1 MDGIIFD
8 VDGTLWDST
17 ETVAESWNK
26 AIAENS
32 DLDIT
37 IDGDILKNLFGKT
50 MDEIYEILFPSLS
63 RKEQE
68 RLGNL
73 CFAYENSLLETR
85 PGTLYEGVQETLLR
99 LSKKH
104 KLFIVSNCQC
114 GYIELFL
121 KASGLLAVIKDH
133 LCFGQTQTPKGDTIR
148 TLMERNGLKNP
159 LYIGDT
165 MGDWQACREA
175 GIPFV
180 FAEYGFGN
188 VPEAKV
194 KIGSISELPDILTDK
209 QIDF

>member
-17 ETVAESWNK
+17 ETVAQSWSR

-37 IDGDILKNLFGKT
+37 IDGDILKKLFGKT
-50 MDEIYEILFPSLS
+50 MDEIYEVLFPALS
-63 RKEQE
+63 REEQE
-68 RLGNL
+68 RLGSL

-85 PGTLYEGVQETLLR
+85 PGTLYQGVQETLLR

-121 KASGLLAVIKDH
+121 KASGLSPVIKDH
-133 LCFGQTQTPKGDTIR
+133 LCFGETQTPKGDTIR
-148 TLMERNGLKNP
+148 TLMERNGLKDP

-165 MGDWQACREA
+165 MGDCQACRKA
-175 GIPFV
+175 GIPFI

-188 VPEAKV
+188 VPEAEV
-194 KIGSISELPDILTDK
+194 KIGSISELPDILGEK
-209 QIDF
+209 QMDF